1 MGSTPVGYLYTPQ
14 QLAGGGRYG
23 PKTKIGNWSEDLSL
37 EEVKLDSN
45 LRYDLDLTSLDAMNV
60 IMALEDEFGQEAGI
74 EQILELQT
82 VQQLVDYLLSLLQQP
97 K

>member
-1 MGSTPVGYLYTPQ
+1 MLGVSLM
-14 QLAGGGRYG
+14 QLSEE
-23 PKTKIGNWSEDLSL
+23 KIRDACLETIARELDLPL

-45 LRYDLDLTSLDAMNV
+45 LRDDLDLTSLDAMNV
-60 IMALEDEFGQEAGI
+60 IMALEDEFGQEADI

>member
-1 MGSTPVGYLYTPQ
+1 M
-14 QLAGGGRYG
+14 QLSEEKIREVCL
-23 PKTKIGNWSEDLSL
+23 KTIARELDLPL
-37 EEVKLDSN
+37 EGVKLDSN
-45 LRYDLDLTSLDAMNV
+45 LRDDLDLTSLDAMNV
-60 IMALEDEFGQEAGI
+60 IMALEDEFGQEADI

>member
-1 MGSTPVGYLYTPQ
+1 M
-14 QLAGGGRYG
+14 QLSEEKIREVCL
-23 PKTKIGNWSEDLSL
+23 KTIARELDLPL

-45 LRYDLDLTSLDAMNV
+45 LRDDLDLTSLDAMNV
-60 IMALEDEFGQEAGI
+60 IMALEDEFGQEADI

>member
-1 MGSTPVGYLYTPQ
+1 M
-14 QLAGGGRYG
+14 QLSEEKIREVCL
-23 PKTKIGNWSEDLSL
+23 KTIARELDLPL
-37 EEVKLDSN
+37 EEMKMDSN
-45 LRYDLDLTSLDAMNV
+45 LRDDLDLTSLDAMNV
-60 IMALEDEFGQEAGI
+60 IMALEDEFGQEADI

>member
-1 MGSTPVGYLYTPQ
+1 M
-14 QLAGGGRYG
+14 QLSKEKIRGVSL
-23 PKTKIGNWSEDLSL
+23 KTIARELDLPL

-45 LRYDLDLTSLDAMNV
+45 LRDDLDLTSLDAMNV
-60 IMALEDEFGQEAGI
+60 IMALEDELDQEADI

>member
-1 MGSTPVGYLYTPQ
+1 M
-14 QLAGGGRYG
+14 QLSEEKIREVCL
-23 PKTKIGNWSEDLSL
+23 KTIARELDLSL

-45 LRYDLDLTSLDAMNV
+45 LRDDLDLTSLDAMNV
-60 IMALEDEFGQEAGI
+60 IMALEDEFGQEADI
-74 EQILELQT
+74 AQILELQT

>member
-1 MGSTPVGYLYTPQ
+1 M
-14 QLAGGGRYG
+14 QLSEEKIQEVCL
-23 PKTKIGNWSEDLSL
+23 KTIARELDLPL

-45 LRYDLDLTSLDAMNV
+45 LRDDLDLTSLDAMNV
-60 IMALEDEFGQEAGI
+60 IMALEDEFGQEADI

-82 VQQLVDYLLSLLQQP
+82 VQQLVDYLLSLLQQQ